1 MDLATKNI
9 QKKAKKIG
17 KIAGIS
23 ILLTAA
29 VVFALFNE
37 LKFSFFSISGDSMEP
52 YLSNGD
58 SVIIKQDKGVEKGQL
73 FFFTKPS
80 EWSNY
85 KDPERILVK
94 RIAATGGDTLKYD
107 GKAFTVN
114 DQVVYDTEK
123 ENYECSAGN
132 PNYEHTLAQNQIL
145 VFGDNAKESL
155 DSRTIFCDGNEDN
168 IFITKK
174 DYLDY
179 GTLYKKF

>member
-9 QKKAKKIG
+9 KKKAKKII
-17 KIAGIS
+17 KIVGIS
-23 ILLTAA
+23 ILFAA
-29 VVFALFNE
+29 AIVFAIFTG
-37 LKFSFFSISGDSMEP
+37 LKFSFFSISGNSMEP

-58 SVIIKQDKGVEKGQL
+58 SIIIKQDKGVERDQL

-80 EWSNY
+80 EWKDY

-114 DQVVYDTEK
+114 DEVVYDTEK

-132 PNYEHTLAQNQIL
+132 PNYEYTLAQNQIL

-155 DSRTIFCDGNEDN
+155 DSRTIFCDGNEND
-168 IFITKK
+168 IFVTKK